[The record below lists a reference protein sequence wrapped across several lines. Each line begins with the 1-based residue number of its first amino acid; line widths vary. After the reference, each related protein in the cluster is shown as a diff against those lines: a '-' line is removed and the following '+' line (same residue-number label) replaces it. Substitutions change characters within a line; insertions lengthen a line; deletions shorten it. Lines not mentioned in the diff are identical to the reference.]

1 MARDYE
7 ESINRNYKRNEKK
20 MTKKVKHL
28 SSILAPVSLGEL
40 IDKITILE
48 IKQIHM
54 TGIKLKNVDK
64 ELKLLKNII
73 QDKNLEIDIDLINNL
88 KEVNKNLWEIEDNIR
103 IKESNQEFDKEFI
116 KLARSVYKENDRR
129 ASIKKEINQKYNS
142 ELVEEKSYN
151 NYLI

>member
-1 MARDYE
+1 
-7 ESINRNYKRNEKK
+7 
-20 MTKKVKHL
+20 MTKKVKYL

-48 IKQIHM
+48 IKGIHM
-54 TGIKLKNVDK
+54 TGIKLKNIDK

-88 KEVNKNLWEIEDNIR
+88 KEVNNNIWEIEDNIR

-116 KLARSVYKENDRR
+116 ELARSVYKENDKR

-142 ELVEEKSYN
+142 ELVEEKSYT
-151 NYLI
+151 NY

>member
-1 MARDYE
+1 
-7 ESINRNYKRNEKK
+7 
-20 MTKKVKHL
+20 MTKKVKYL

-64 ELKLLKNII
+64 ELKLLKKIL

-88 KEVNKNLWEIEDNIR
+88 KEVNNSLWEIEDNIR

-116 KLARSVYKENDRR
+116 QLARSVYKENDKR

-151 NYLI
+151 NY

>member
-1 MARDYE
+1 
-7 ESINRNYKRNEKK
+7 
-20 MTKKVKHL
+20 MTKKVKDL

-64 ELKLLKNII
+64 ELKLLNKIL

-88 KEVNKNLWEIEDNIR
+88 KEVNNNLWEIEDEIR
-103 IKESNQEFDKEFI
+103 IKERNQEFDKEFI
-116 KLARSVYKENDRR
+116 QLARSVYKENDKR

>member
-1 MARDYE
+1 MNLQ
-7 ESINRNYKRNEKK
+7 SKK
-20 MTKKVKHL
+20 L
-28 SSILAPVSLGEL
+28 SNILAPVSLGEL

-54 TGIKLKNVDK
+54 TGVKLKNIDR
-64 ELKLLKNII
+64 ELKLLKYIV
-73 QDKNLEIDIDLINNL
+73 QDKNLEIDLNLINNL

-103 IKESNQEFDKEFI
+103 IKENNQEFDEEFI
-116 KLARSVYKENDRR
+116 QLARSVYKENDRR
-129 ASIKKEINQKYNS
+129 ASIKKEINQRYNS

>member
-1 MARDYE
+1 MP
-7 ESINRNYKRNEKK
+7 
-20 MTKKVKHL
+20 KKVKYL

-54 TGIKLKNVDK
+54 TGIKLKTIIK
-64 ELKLLKNII
+64 ELKLLTKIL

-116 KLARSVYKENDRR
+116 ELARSVYKENDKR
-129 ASIKKEINQKYNS
+129 AYIKKEINQKYNS

>member
-1 MARDYE
+1 M
-7 ESINRNYKRNEKK
+7 SS
-20 MTKKVKHL
+20 L
-28 SSILAPVSLGEL
+28 SKNISEILAPISIGEL

-48 IKQIHM
+48 IKQINM

-64 ELKLLKNII
+64 ELKLLRKIL
-73 QDKNLEIDIDLINNL
+73 QDKNLEIDINLINNL
-88 KEVNKNLWEIEDNIR
+88 KEVNNKLWEIEDNIR
-103 IKESNQEFDKEFI
+103 MKESNQNFDKEFI
-116 KLARSVYKENDRR
+116 QLARSVYKENDKR

>member
-1 MARDYE
+1 MP
-7 ESINRNYKRNEKK
+7 KK
-20 MTKKVKHL
+20 ISCL

-54 TGIKLKNVDK
+54 TGIKLKNVNK
-64 ELKLLKNII
+64 ELKLLKKIL
-73 QDKNLEIDIDLINNL
+73 QDKNLEIDIDLINSL
-88 KEVNKNLWEIEDNIR
+88 KEVNNNLWEIEDNIR
-103 IKESNQEFDKEFI
+103 IKERDQKFNEEFI
-116 KLARSVYKENDRR
+116 QLARSVYKENDKR
-129 ASIKKEINQKYNS
+129 ASIKKEINEKYNS

>member
-1 MARDYE
+1 MP
-7 ESINRNYKRNEKK
+7 KK
-20 MTKKVKHL
+20 ITYL

-64 ELKLLKNII
+64 ELKLLKNIL
-73 QDKNLEIDIDLINNL
+73 QDTNLEIDIDLINNL

-103 IKESNQEFDKEFI
+103 IKESNQEFDEEFI
-116 KLARSVYKENDRR
+116 QIARSVYKENDKR

-151 NYLI
+151 SY